1 MIHGVEL
8 REIWLTLLFPSKIGS
23 ACAEAH
29 MEDVAKEIPKCNLYD
44 GAVRLALFKSISS
57 KHRLTV
63 HNILSYA

>member
-1 MIHGVEL
+1 
-8 REIWLTLLFPSKIGS
+8 
-23 ACAEAH
+23 